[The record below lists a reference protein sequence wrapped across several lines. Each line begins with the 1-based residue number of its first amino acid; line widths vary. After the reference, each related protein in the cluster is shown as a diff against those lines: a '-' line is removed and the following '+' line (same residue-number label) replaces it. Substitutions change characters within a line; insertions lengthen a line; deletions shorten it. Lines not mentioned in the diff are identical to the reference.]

1 MTSLRYQLLRE
12 GINSGDSGLARDS
25 FHVLRQILR
34 RIDDAASGQ
43 MCDLSVEMPS
53 THKQS
58 VRALGEYQIP
68 FDTAQWQPQIAVL
81 KRSVSRILNRTWRQ
95 QLSITGMD
103 GMPTVA
109 DAGNVLRQYTKVK
122 QSIRIPRD
130 TSNRTSWSQT
140 CQVGL
145 INEDFK

>member
-68 FDTAQWQPQIAVL
+68 FDTAQWQPQIAVVEEECEQNFE
-81 KRSVSRILNRTWRQ
+81 SHVETTAIDHWNGWHANGGGCRQ
-95 QLSITGMD
+95 CVASI
-103 GMPTVA
+103 
-109 DAGNVLRQYTKVK
+109 YK
-122 QSIRIPRD
+122 S
-130 TSNRTSWSQT
+130 
-140 CQVGL
+140 
-145 INEDFK
+145 